1 MKNGSVFG
9 AAIAALVLLSPALR
23 AQRQMTLDQTIEVAL
38 DQSVSALQARST
50 FVSRYWQFRS
60 YKASLLPS
68 LSLYGDLMSFD
79 RSLRL
84 LQNYNTGEMVYTDNY
99 NLQNSLGLALK
110 QNVSFTGGTIQLYTD
125 LSRIDQF
132 SASKQTWYAQ
142 PVTFSY
148 RQPLFSYNAFKW
160 EKLTAPKEY
169 EKAKRSYLETRE
181 RITINSVKYFYAL
194 LLAQEDYSSAISSY
208 ESAARLLEV
217 ARERVSLGSVTRDEC
232 LQLELR
238 ALNDSIAINEKAA
251 AMMEA
256 QMQLNSH
263 LGYDE
268 SVEIQPLVED
278 ELPAVMMDFDFV
290 LDRSLKNSSFSLDNE
305 IKLLDAESSVAQAKA
320 SRGISMTLNARFGLS
335 NSAEDFR
342 RTYQNLLNQ
351 EVVGL
356 SFSVPIFDWG
366 QGEGRV
372 KRARAA
378 QDVVKAQVQQSE
390 NDYRRSVFTLVA
402 QFNNQRQQCYVSR
415 RAREIADERY
425 ELVTQKFLDGRSSV
439 TELNT
444 AQNEKQSSL
453 RKYISDLSL
462 YWNYYYSLREL
473 TLYDFIA
480 GSDLDIDFDR
490 LLEE

>member
-1 MKNGSVFG
+1 MNKRQLSIIAIALIS
-9 AAIAALVLLSPALR
+9 AAIPAGARELTLS
-23 AQRQMTLDQTIEVAL
+23 QTIDIAQA
-38 DQSVSALQARST
+38 QSVAALQARSS
-50 FVSRYWQFRS
+50 FISSYWQFRS
-60 YKASLLPS
+60 YRASLLPS

-84 LQNYNTGEMVYTDNY
+84 LQNYDTGEMVYTDNY

-110 QNVSFTGGTIQLYTD
+110 QNVSFTGGTLQLYTD

-132 SASKQTWYAQ
+132 SAAKQTWYAQ

-160 EKLTAPKEY
+160 EKMTAPKEY
-169 EKAKRSYLETRE
+169 EKAKRTYLEARE
-181 RITINSVKYFYAL
+181 RISIDAVKYFYAL
-194 LLAQEDYSSAISSY
+194 LLAQEDYQSAIASF
-208 ESAARLLEV
+208 ESAAALLEV
-217 ARERVSLGSVTRDEC
+217 ARQRVALGSVTKDEC

-251 AMMEA
+251 SMMEA

-268 SVEIQPLVED
+268 SVGIHPVVED
-278 ELPAVMMDFDFV
+278 DLPAVLMDFDFV
-290 LDRSLKNSSFSLDNE
+290 MDKSLTNSTFGLDND
-305 IKLLDAESSVAQAKA
+305 IKLLNAESSVEQAKA

-342 RTYQNLLNQ
+342 RTYQNLMNQ

-372 KRARAA
+372 KKAKAA
-378 QDVVKAQVQQSE
+378 QDVIKAQVEQSR
-390 NDYRRSVFTLVA
+390 NDFRRSVFTLVA
-402 QFNNQRQQCYVSR
+402 QFNNQRQQCSVSR
-415 RAREIADERY
+415 RARLIADERY
-425 ELVTQKFLDGRSSV
+425 ELMAQKFLDGRSSV

-444 AQNEKQSSL
+444 AQNEKQTAL

-462 YWNYYYSLREL
+462 FWEYYYSIREL
-473 TLYDFIA
+473 TLYDFLA
-480 GSDLDIDFDR
+480 GQELDVDY
-490 LLEE
+490 EELVR